1 MTETAMKRAARYA
14 LKLSGYEI
22 RRVRAGTAG
31 PALSDQPEWINE
43 IIARVQHYTLTSPE
57 RIASLCQA
65 IEYITRCNIPGDIVE
80 CGVWKGGSVMAAI
93 LALMQN
99 GDNQR
104 TIYLFDTFEGM
115 SAPRDVDKVVQSGR
129 SATEMMASADKKEN
143 IWAYSPLD
151 EVQKNVSGLGYP
163 SNRIVFVK
171 GKVEETLPKRPPG
184 KIALLRLDTDWY
196 ESTRHELT
204 HLYPLLVSRGVLIID
219 DYGHWAGARK
229 ATDEYI
235 SNNRVPILLNRIDY
249 TGRIA
254 IKP

>member
-1 MTETAMKRAARYA
+1 
-14 LKLSGYEI
+14 
-22 RRVRAGTAG
+22 
-31 PALSDQPEWINE
+31 
-43 IIARVQHYTLTSPE
+43 
-57 RIASLCQA
+57 
-65 IEYITRCNIPGDIVE
+65 
-80 CGVWKGGSVMAAI
+80 MAAI

-196 ESTRHELT
+196 ESTRHVLT